1 MIWRELH
8 ISTQKRAQFLNIS
21 AMVSSEV
28 VKSGIKNGYCLVYVP
43 HTTAGITINE
53 NTDPNVTE
61 DLIKIFEKIAPR
73 DNGYHHAEGNSDSH
87 FKASLVGASCTVPII
102 DGRLALGSWQ
112 AIYFCEFDGPRQ
124 RKCKVGIT
132 GEK

>member
-8 ISTQKRAQFLNIS
+8 ISTQKRSQFLNIS
-21 AMVSSEV
+21 TLVSSEV
-28 VKSGIKNGYCLVYVP
+28 SKSGIKSGYCLIYIP
-43 HTTAGITINE
+43 HTTAGVTINE

-61 DLIKIFEKIAPR
+61 DLISILDKIAPR
-73 DNGYHHAEGNSDSH
+73 EGNYQHAEKNSDAH
-87 FKASLVGASCTVPII
+87 FKASLVGESCTIPII

-112 AIYFCEFDGPRQ
+112 GIFFCEFDGPRQ
-124 RKCKVGIT
+124 RKFKIGLA